1 VGGTPEQD
9 GLLAPFFEKL
19 ADGPNHVSTHS
30 CTMEAKQLKS
40 TPESGIWISARF
52 TPVNLLFWNQRVA
65 VRKARPM
72 IAPFCILGKPRG
84 SSQLSDN
91 GQFNTQSNTRLRTSI
106 PRIDLKHSFSF
117 TYVGGWLVPK
127 LHISKTMDIARPEF
141 KQRKRRK
148 QALIVAG
155 IVLLVGILTAA
166 VYRLKPAAPTVER
179 GTVWTD
185 TVKRGSMLRQVRGI
199 GSLVPSQESV
209 LQIPAETEANV
220 VRIRMLP
227 GSLVNVDTVLLDMSN
242 PQVEQAAVD
251 AQLQWKAAQAEYQS
265 QRMKLESDLMNQK
278 AGAAT
283 VKADYNQTQLQSQT
297 DKSLYDLG
305 VISGL
310 AYKASKSKADELTIR
325 NGLEDQRLESTQKSI
340 DAQLS
345 QLQAKMDQM
354 RVLAELKQK
363 QLNMLKVRAGIEGVL
378 VELPLHV
385 GQHVSPGTMLAKVV
399 QPNHLMAELKVAET
413 QARDVQI
420 GEPASV
426 DTHNGVIA
434 GTVMRV
440 DPAVQNG
447 TVTVDVKLTGE
458 LPKGARP
465 DLSVDGTID
474 LEKLDNVLYVGR
486 PAFGQENSTISLFRL
501 EGNGRDAAR
510 VPVKVGRASV
520 NSIQVIEGLHEG
532 DTVVLSDMSRWDNT
546 DRIRL
551 QD

>member
-1 VGGTPEQD
+1 MKRA
-9 GLLAPFFEKL
+9 LALKL
-19 ADGPNHVSTHS
+19 PH
-30 CTMEAKQLKS
+30 
-40 TPESGIWISARF
+40 
-52 TPVNLLFWNQRVA
+52 
-65 VRKARPM
+65 
-72 IAPFCILGKPRG
+72 
-84 SSQLSDN
+84 
-91 GQFNTQSNTRLRTSI
+91 
-106 PRIDLKHSFSF
+106 
-117 TYVGGWLVPK
+117 PK
-127 LHISKTMDIARPEF
+127 VMDIARPEF
-141 KQRKRRK
+141 KERKRRR
-148 QALIVAG
+148 QIA
-155 IVLLVGILTAA
+155 TAA
-166 VYRLKPAAPTVER
+166 VVVVVVAALTVVVYRLRPAAPTVER

-185 TVKRGSMLRQVRGI
+185 SVKRGSMLRQVRGI

-209 LQIPAETEANV
+209 LQIPAETEATII
-220 VRIRMLP
+220 RILMLP
-227 GSLVNVDTVLLDMSN
+227 GSLVKADSVLVEMSD

-251 AQLQWKAAQAEYQS
+251 AHLQWKAAEAEYQG

-283 VKADYNQTQLQSQT
+283 VKADYNTTQLQSQT
-297 DKSLYDLG
+297 DKALYDLG

-325 NGLEDQRLESTQKSI
+325 NGLEDQRLESTQKAI
-340 DAQLS
+340 DAQLA
-345 QLQAKMDQM
+345 QMQAKVDQM

-363 QLNMLKVRAGIEGVL
+363 QLDALKVRAKIEGVL

-385 GQHVSPGTMLAKVV
+385 GQHVTPGTMLAKVV

-434 GTVMRV
+434 GSVMRV
-440 DPAVQNG
+440 DPGVQNG
-447 TVTVDVKLTGE
+447 TVTVDVKLVGE

-474 LEKLDNVLYVGR
+474 LERLDNVLYVGR

-501 EGNGRDAAR
+501 DGDGRDATR